1 MGRNQWPMVPLWW
14 STHIT
19 TWWRSCFERLHL
31 RTCMLPWVETT
42 LVIYIYIYLSWYV
55 SVVSVWILLDMLLVH
70 NEYLFESAVFV
81 NAAKRHQLPTIPWLD
96 SVEYIVSQV
105 LKKVHINVV
114 WIPSEEDISMWK
126 KIWPLP
132 YIWRDCVLW
141 LQLMDMMTILFYAVL
156 YRLRFKEWVVVWQ
169 QSCLAQP

>member
-1 MGRNQWPMVPLWW
+1 MTYGSSLMIHSHYNLMTL
-14 STHIT
+14 
-19 TWWRSCFERLHL
+19 LL
-31 RTCMLPWVETT
+31 RKIASKNLYAT
-42 LVIYIYIYLSWYV
+42 LSWDNCCYIYSIYLPWYV

-96 SVEYIVSQV
+96 SVEYLVSQV

-132 YIWRDCVLW
+132 YIWKDCVLW

-156 YRLRFKEWVVVWQ
+156 YTMRCKSLCASTLDTFFH
-169 QSCLAQP
+169 